1 MIELRKEL
9 RQPISPGHVCGDF
22 LTAGMIVDMAVG
34 VDDFHKLLAFAE
46 ASSAR
51 NKRLVYLYEMR
62 Q

>member
-1 MIELRKEL
+1 VKVIELRKEL

-34 VDDFHKLLAFAE
+34 VDDFHKLFLAFAE

-51 NKRLVYLYEMR
+51 NKRLVYL
-62 Q
+62 